1 MVCYPTTTLKEKYVK
16 RGKWFYFIFSLGVL
30 NVDIEFLLG
39 RMVGGHSA
47 IKLEHYEMREKEK
60 HGSL

>member
-1 MVCYPTTTLKEKYVK
+1 MDCYRRTTAKEKNVK
-16 RGKWFYFIFSLGVL
+16 KGKWFYFIFSLGVL

-39 RMVGGHSA
+39 RMGGDSA

-60 HGSL
+60 HGKR